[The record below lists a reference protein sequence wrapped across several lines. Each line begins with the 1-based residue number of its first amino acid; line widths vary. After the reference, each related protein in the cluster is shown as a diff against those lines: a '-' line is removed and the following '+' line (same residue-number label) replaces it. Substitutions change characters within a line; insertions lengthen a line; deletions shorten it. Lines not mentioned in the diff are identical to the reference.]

1 MKIII
6 ASLVCLLV
14 GSGFGYYFGYTRP
27 TTKTDRYVW
36 EQMHQM
42 SDDNGAAAI
51 VAMDAIP
58 AIEAGDAQKA
68 VQYLSFTIASY
79 YTTHA
84 IQPHSDALRLKLRTE
99 IEQLASRNEIVAA
112 RIKASTNSLIKIP

>member
-1 MKIII
+1 MRIII

-14 GSGFGYYFGYTRP
+14 GSGIGYYLGYTRP
-27 TTKTDRYVW
+27 TAKADRYVL

-42 SDDNGAAAI
+42 EDDDAAAVVI
-51 VAMDAIP
+51 AMEAIP

-84 IQPHSDALRLKLRTE
+84 IHPHPDELRLKLRTE
-99 IEQLASRNEIVAA
+99 IEQLASTNQIIAA
-112 RIKASTNSLIKIP
+112 RIKASTNSLIKTP

>member
-14 GSGFGYYFGYTRP
+14 GLGIGYYFGYTRP
-27 TTKTDRYVW
+27 TANTDRYVS

-42 SDDNGAAAI
+42 EGDDAAAVVI
-51 VAMDAIP
+51 AMDAIP

-84 IQPHSDALRLKLRTE
+84 IQPHPDELRLKLRTE
-99 IEQLASRNEIVAA
+99 IEQLASTNQIIAA
-112 RIKASTNSLIKIP
+112 RIKASTNSLIKTP

>member
-14 GSGFGYYFGYTRP
+14 GLGIGYYFGYTRP
-27 TTKTDRYVW
+27 TAKTDRYVW

-42 SDDNGAAAI
+42 EGGDAAAVVI
-51 VAMDAIP
+51 AMDAIP

-84 IQPHSDALRLKLRTE
+84 IQPHPDELRLKLRTE
-99 IEQLASRNEIVAA
+99 IEQLASTNQIIAA
-112 RIKASTNSLIKIP
+112 RIKASTNSLIKTP